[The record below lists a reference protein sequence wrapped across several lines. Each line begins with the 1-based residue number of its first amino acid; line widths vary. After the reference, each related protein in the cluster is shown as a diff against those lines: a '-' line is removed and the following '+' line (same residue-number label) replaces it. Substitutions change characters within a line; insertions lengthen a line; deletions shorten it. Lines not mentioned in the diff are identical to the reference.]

1 MAHNDALMEL
11 ESLREQYGYINEKLN
26 KQSLINEKMI
36 SETIRTK
43 INRTE
48 QWYRQRFLIYALC
61 PVGVVGFVNMGFH
74 WGFTALFVAIC
85 IAQFLLDRK
94 CYQTLNPK
102 ELAALPVTKASEN
115 VAQHRYWRAIADKA
129 MSIPLIILAGWTVM
143 IAAGYTLNLP
153 IISITAFVIALGII
167 WGVKQQKTNMKKLDE
182 AMEAI
187 RDLKG

>member
-11 ESLREQYGYINEKLN
+11 ESLREQYGYINEK
-26 KQSLINEKMI
+26 IM

-43 INRTE
+43 INRIE
-48 QWYRQRFLIYALC
+48 QWYRQRFLIYTLC

-102 ELAALPVTKASEN
+102 ELASLPVTKASEC

-143 IAAGYTLNLP
+143 IAAGFTLNLP
-153 IISITAFVIALGII
+153 IISITAFVIALGTI

-182 AMEAI
+182 AMETI
-187 RDLKG
+187 MNLKG

>member
-1 MAHNDALMEL
+1 MKLDA
-11 ESLREQYGYINEKLN
+11 LREQFGYINEKLN
-26 KQSLINEKMI
+26 KQSLINEKMM

-61 PVGVVGFVNMGFH
+61 PVGVNMGFH

-102 ELAALPVTKASEN
+102 ELAALPMTKASEN
-115 VAQHRYWRAIADKA
+115 VTQHRYWRAIADKA
-129 MSIPLIILAGWTVM
+129 MILPLIILAGWTVM
-143 IAAGYTLNLP
+143 IAAGYTMNLP
-153 IISITAFVIALGII
+153 LISIIAFVIALGII

-182 AMEAI
+182 AMETI
-187 RDLKG
+187 RNLKG

>member
-1 MAHNDALMEL
+1 MAHNEGLMEL
-11 ESLREQYGYINEKLN
+11 DALKEQFGYIKEKLD
-26 KQSLINEKMI
+26 KQSLISEKMI

-43 INRTE
+43 INCTE

-61 PVGVVGFVNMGFH
+61 PVGIVSFVNMGFH

-94 CYQTLNPK
+94 CYKTLDPK
-102 ELAALPVTKASEN
+102 ELAMLPVTKASEN
-115 VAQHRYWRAIADKA
+115 VAQHGYWRAIADKA
-129 MSIPLIILAGWTVM
+129 MIVPLIVLAGWTVM
-143 IAAGYTLNLP
+143 IAADYSMNLP
-153 IISITAFVIALGII
+153 IIAITAFAIALGAI
-167 WGVKQQKTNMKKLDE
+167 WGVKQQKSNMKKLDE

>member
-26 KQSLINEKMI
+26 KQSLINEKMM

-74 WGFTALFVAIC
+74 WGFTALPM
-85 IAQFLLDRK
+85 
-94 CYQTLNPK
+94 T
-102 ELAALPVTKASEN
+102 EASESM
-115 VAQHRYWRAIADKA
+115 VHHRYWRAIADKV
-129 MSIPLIILAGWTVM
+129 MSIL
-143 IAAGYTLNLP
+143 
-153 IISITAFVIALGII
+153 
-167 WGVKQQKTNMKKLDE
+167 
-182 AMEAI
+182 
-187 RDLKG
+187 

>member
-61 PVGVVGFVNMGFH
+61 PVGVVGFVSMGFH
-74 WGFTALFVAIC
+74 WGFTALFVE
-85 IAQFLLDRK
+85 R
-94 CYQTLNPK
+94 
-102 ELAALPVTKASEN
+102 VS
-115 VAQHRYWRAIADKA
+115 
-129 MSIPLIILAGWTVM
+129 
-143 IAAGYTLNLP
+143 
-153 IISITAFVIALGII
+153 
-167 WGVKQQKTNMKKLDE
+167 
-182 AMEAI
+182 
-187 RDLKG
+187 

>member
-26 KQSLINEKMI
+26 KQSLINEKMM

-48 QWYRQRFLIYALC
+48 QWYRQRFLMYALC

-85 IAQFLLDRK
+85 IAQYPCWATFS
-94 CYQTLNPK
+94 
-102 ELAALPVTKASEN
+102 LALVTGSIASSFGLR
-115 VAQHRYWRAIADKA
+115 V
-129 MSIPLIILAGWTVM
+129 L
-143 IAAGYTLNLP
+143 
-153 IISITAFVIALGII
+153 
-167 WGVKQQKTNMKKLDE
+167 
-182 AMEAI
+182 
-187 RDLKG
+187 

>member
-1 MAHNDALMEL
+1 MAHNEGLMEL
-11 ESLREQYGYINEKLN
+11 DALREQFGYINEKLD
-26 KQSLINEKMI
+26 KQSLINEKMM
-36 SETIRTK
+36 SEAIRTK
-43 INRTE
+43 IGRTE

-61 PVGVVGFVNMGFH
+61 PVGVVSFVNMGFH
-74 WGFTALFVAIC
+74 WGFIALFVAIC

-94 CYQTLNPK
+94 CYKALNPK
-102 ELAALPVTKASEN
+102 ELAILPVTKASEN

-129 MSIPLIILAGWTVM
+129 MIVPLIVLAGWTVM
-143 IAAGYTLNLP
+143 IAADYSMNLP
-153 IISITAFVIALGII
+153 IIAITAFAIALGAI

>member
-26 KQSLINEKMI
+26 KQSLINEKMM
-36 SETIRTK
+36 SEAIRTK

-74 WGFTALFVAIC
+74 WGFTALFIAIC

-102 ELAALPVTKASEN
+102 DLAELPMTKASEN
-115 VAQHRYWRAIADKA
+115 VARHRYWRAIADKV
-129 MSIPLIILAGWTVM
+129 MILPLIILAGWTVM
-143 IAAGYTLNLP
+143 IATDYSMNLH
-153 IISITAFVIALGII
+153 IIAITGFTIALGVI

-187 RDLKG
+187 NDIKG